1 MALWRH
7 KFYYTSI
14 WQHFPFLFNTDL
26 LNIQNTWSS
35 EADEKA
41 RGCWMSLQT
50 LNQQFPGFSRVV
62 CWGVPTH
69 SAWSS
74 QFLIKI
80 QVMGD
85 RDEKRDKIVSIYDHI
100 HHLSAFLFYHN
111 SERYTNCYLN
121 SLLTFLFILTAPFMN
136 IYDWWYYEVF
146 SVVSRER
153 AGAGHKPCKQ
163 PATVRARR
171 ELVQK
176 SVHTTEH
183 LCTFNRRF
191 FLTHWEIY
199 INNCQFTHLWLAQLK
214 WLDLNRRY
222 ARIEY
227 NSKF

>member
-7 KFYYTSI
+7 KFYYISI
-14 WQHFPFLFNTDL
+14 WQHFPFLFSTDL

-74 QFLIKI
+74 QFLVKI

-85 RDEKRDKIVSIYDHI
+85 HDEKRDKTVSVYDHT

-111 SERYTNCYLN
+111 SDRYTNCYLN
-121 SLLTFLFILTAPFMN
+121 SLLTVLFILTGSFHEHLWLMTLWSLLSAQQG
-136 IYDWWYYEVF
+136 E
-146 SVVSRER
+146 
-153 AGAGHKPCKQ
+153 AGAGQKPCKQ

-191 FLTHWEIY
+191 FL
-199 INNCQFTHLWLAQLK
+199 
-214 WLDLNRRY
+214 
-222 ARIEY
+222 
-227 NSKF
+227 NSLGNLH